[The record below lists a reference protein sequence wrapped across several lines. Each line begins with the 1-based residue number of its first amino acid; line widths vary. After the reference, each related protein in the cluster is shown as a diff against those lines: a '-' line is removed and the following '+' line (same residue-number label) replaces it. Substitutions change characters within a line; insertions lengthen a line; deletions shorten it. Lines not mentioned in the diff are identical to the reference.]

1 MKPNP
6 LWGLG
11 FAPLQGADS
20 IPRALRAVLYCE
32 GALDLMGQTVL
43 LADDGLATGATMEA
57 AVLAARKQDAW
68 RIVVAVP
75 VASPSA
81 VQRLERVADEV
92 KALLMDPGF
101 EAVGQYYEE
110 FAQTSDDEVLALLA
124 ADKQAS
130 R

>member
-1 MKPNP
+1 
-6 LWGLG
+6 
-11 FAPLQGADS
+11 
-20 IPRALRAVLYCE
+20 LRAVLYCE

>member
-1 MKPNP
+1 
-6 LWGLG
+6 
-11 FAPLQGADS
+11 
-20 IPRALRAVLYCE
+20 
-32 GALDLMGQTVL
+32 
-43 LADDGLATGATMEA
+43 
-57 AVLAARKQDAW
+57 
-68 RIVVAVP
+68 
-75 VASPSA
+75 

-110 FAQTSDDEVLALLA
+110 FAQTGDDEVLALLA